1 MCGGGDGGANGI
13 TRPESHGY
21 AKHCEV
27 NNDCFLV
34 AWEQQKHVVST
45 AWPSGLKS
53 RGNAKSVFNLLWPA
67 GGDSSGYKQAVRL
80 YRNLYENNYIINHLI
95 CDFH

>member
-1 MCGGGDGGANGI
+1 MTQIQRLTASKQTCFSKLRRVCGGGDGGANGI

-34 AWEQQKHVVST
+34 AWE
-45 AWPSGLKS
+45 
-53 RGNAKSVFNLLWPA
+53 
-67 GGDSSGYKQAVRL
+67 
-80 YRNLYENNYIINHLI
+80 
-95 CDFH
+95 

>member
-1 MCGGGDGGANGI
+1 MTQIQRLTASKQTCFSKLRRVCGGGDGGANGI

-34 AWEQQKHVVST
+34 AWERQKHVVST

-53 RGNAKSVFNLLWPA
+53 RGNAKSVFNLL
-67 GGDSSGYKQAVRL
+67 
-80 YRNLYENNYIINHLI
+80 
-95 CDFH
+95 

>member
-1 MCGGGDGGANGI
+1 MGGANGI

-34 AWEQQKHVVST
+34 AWEQQKHVVSM
-45 AWPSGLKS
+45 KS
-53 RGNAKSVFNLLWPA
+53 RGNAKSGFNLL
-67 GGDSSGYKQAVRL
+67 
-80 YRNLYENNYIINHLI
+80 
-95 CDFH
+95 